1 MGKSLGKERKMST
14 VWSIVVTILV
24 GAFVGWIAG
33 LLMKSKH
40 GFWMNALLGIIGGAI
55 GSGIASL
62 LKLNGNW
69 LVTILIGIGGTVI
82 LIALVRLIMGKK
94 W

>member
-1 MGKSLGKERKMST
+1 MGKNLAKERKMST
-14 VWSIVVTILV
+14 IWSIIVTILV
-24 GAFVGWIAG
+24 GALVGWLAG
-33 LLMKSKH
+33 LIMKSKH

-69 LVTILIGIGGTVI
+69 IVSILIGIGGTMIV
-82 LIALVRLIMGKK
+82 IALVRLIMGKK

>member
-1 MGKSLGKERKMST
+1 MST

-62 LKLNGNW
+62 LKLSGNW
-69 LVTILIGIGGTVI
+69 LVTRVIGIGGTVI